1 MAITYAF
8 CCLFFSALNDF
19 IFKLF
24 ANNSASGGGAKK
36 RSCGMFVSIVGLIW
50 FVFALFLP
58 HAEGTTLRATV
69 L

>member
-24 ANNSASGGGAKK
+24 ANSSAGGGGAKK
-36 RSCGMFVSIVGLIW
+36 RSAACGRHDVAGDADVGRYIGIA
-50 FVFALFLP
+50 VFGFQCPA
-58 HAEGTTLRATV
+58 H
-69 L
+69 